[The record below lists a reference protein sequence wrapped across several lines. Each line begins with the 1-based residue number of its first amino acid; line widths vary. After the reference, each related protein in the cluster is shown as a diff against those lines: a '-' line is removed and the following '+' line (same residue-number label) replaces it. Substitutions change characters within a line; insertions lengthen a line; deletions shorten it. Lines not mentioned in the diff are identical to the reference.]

1 LSILEKHTQNHPTR
15 ILVIR
20 AGALGD
26 TAYASSIIEPL
37 RRTYGEG
44 NGENVVI
51 DWVAKAG
58 IGKIFAED
66 SRIRHVFELKSRRIP
81 LIVNKGKLQIITQS
95 FREPY
100 DLVINLELG
109 SIFDTTLRLTRATKK
124 IGSPYQHF
132 TEPKETHAVENLHI
146 IYRSFLDE
154 NAMQYA
160 NPKLQGTDVTTVKQ
174 KFSLNENYLVLVPS
188 NSHYKSAPESNYR
201 AWPIPHWQELI
212 TKLSKSDVQI
222 VIIGGR
228 NEADFF
234 ALLEPLPE
242 NICSLV
248 GKTTFP
254 ELIGLITG
262 AKAVVSTDTGPAHIA
277 GAVNTPVYAIIG
289 PTNFKRTGPYP
300 TQDNEIHILS
310 ANLPCSPCYHTQ
322 RFKDCERNRCMYE
335 VTPDQVIDA
344 LQQRNVITG

>member
-1 LSILEKHTQNHPTR
+1 MEQHAQNSPAR

-37 RRTYGEG
+37 RHTYG
-44 NGENVVI
+44 NQDGENVII

-58 IGKIFAED
+58 IGKIFEAD
-66 SRIRHVFELKSRRIP
+66 SRIRHVFELKSRRTP
-81 LIVNKGKLQIITQS
+81 LIANKGKQQIIKQS

-109 SIFDTTLRLTRATKK
+109 SIFDTTLRLIRARQK

-132 TEPKETHAVENLHI
+132 TEGKETHAVENLQM
-146 IYRSFLDE
+146 IYRSFLNE
-154 NAMQYA
+154 TAMPYA
-160 NPKLQGTDVTTVKQ
+160 YPKLQGTDTTTVKN
-174 KFSLNENYLVLVPS
+174 KFDLSKQYLVLVPS

-212 TKLSKSDVQI
+212 AKLCKSNSQV

-234 ALLEPLPE
+234 KLLEPLPK
-242 NICSLV
+242 NICDLV
-248 GKTTFP
+248 GKTSFP
-254 ELIGLITG
+254 ELIGLISG
-262 AKAVVSTDTGPAHIA
+262 ASAVISTDTGPAHIA

-300 TQDNEIHILS
+300 TPDNEIHILS

-322 RFKDCERNRCMYE
+322 RFKECEKNRCMYE
-335 VTPDQVIDA
+335 VTPEQVIHA
-344 LQQRNVITG
+344 LQQQNVIAS

>member
-1 LSILEKHTQNHPTR
+1 LEKHSQNHPTR

-37 RRTYGEG
+37 RYAYGNKER
-44 NGENVVI
+44 ENVVI

-66 SRIRHVFELKSRRIP
+66 SRIRQVFELKSRRSP
-81 LIVNKGKLQIITQS
+81 LIANKGKRQIIKQA
-95 FREPY
+95 FHEPY
-100 DLVINLELG
+100 DLIVNLELG
-109 SIFDTTLRLTRATKK
+109 SIFDTTLRLTRAHKK
-124 IGSPYQHF
+124 IGSPFQHF

-146 IYRSFLDE
+146 IYRSFLNDD
-154 NAMQYA
+154 AMQYA
-160 NPKLQGTDVTTVKQ
+160 FPKLQGTDVTTVKE
-174 KFSLNENYLVLVPS
+174 KFGLKDNYLVLVPS
-188 NSHYKSAPESNYR
+188 NSHYKSTPESNFR
-201 AWPIPHWQELI
+201 AWPIPHWQQLI
-212 TKLSKSDVQI
+212 AKLCKSDLQV

-234 ALLEPLPE
+234 QLLEPLPE
-242 NICSLV
+242 NICNLV
-248 GKTTFP
+248 GKTNFP
-254 ELIGLITG
+254 ELIGLISG
-262 AKAVVSTDTGPAHIA
+262 AKAVISTDTGPAHIA

-300 TQDNEIHILS
+300 TPDNEIHILS

-322 RFKDCERNRCMYE
+322 RFKECEKNRCMYE
-335 VTPDQVIDA
+335 VTPEHVINA
-344 LQQRNVITG
+344 LQKNNVLIN